1 MLQLRG
7 GAALSEFRLNKL
19 LALAQEQVP
28 ELAQISTEFVHFV
41 DLETKLANDELKI
54 LGQLLTYGAP
64 VEADTGKGQL
74 LLVVPRPGTISPW
87 SSKATDIAHNCG
99 LSDIHRIE
107 RGVAYRFLASDGGTL
122 TDHQLLQIKSLI
134 HDRMTEYVLDSLE
147 DADAL
152 FGESEPRPVTTVDI
166 LGGGR
171 DALKVANRE
180 KGLALADDEIDYL
193 VENFTDLNRNPSDA
207 ELMMFAQAN
216 SEHCRHKIFN
226 ADWVIDGKPQEHT
239 LFGMI
244 RNTHKH
250 HPEGTLS
257 AYKDNSAVMEGHAG
271 QRFFPDSESGQY
283 RHHDEDIHILMKVE
297 THNHPTAI
305 SPFPGAATGSGGE
318 IRDEGA
324 TGRGSKPKAGLS
336 GFSVSN
342 LNLPDA
348 PQPWETDHGKPGR
361 IVSALD
367 IMLDGPIGAAAFNN
381 EFGRPNICGYFRT
394 FEEKVASAGGKESG
408 KNSGDEKGEEV
419 RGYHKPI
426 MLAGGLGNIRA
437 GHVEKNVIPP
447 GAQLIVLGGPA
458 MLIGLGGG
466 AASSM
471 ATGDSHEDLDFA
483 SVQRGNPEMERRA
496 QEVID
501 RCCAMGDNNPIVSIH
516 DVGAGGLSN
525 AMPEIVHD
533 CGRGARF
540 ELRCIHS
547 DDPGMSPMEIWC
559 NESQERYVLAITSD
573 RLAEFEAMCER
584 ERCPFAVIG
593 EATEEEQ
600 LILGD
605 GHFDNTPIDMPM
617 EVLLGKPPKM
627 LRDVHHRTFHKPEFE
642 TVNIDPMEAALRV
655 LRLPAVA
662 DKTFLITIGDRS
674 VTGLVTRDQ
683 MVGPWQVPV
692 ADVAVTSSDF
702 TGYTGEAMAL
712 GERTPIALL
721 HHAASARM
729 AVGEAITNI
738 AAARIN
744 KISDIKLSANWMSP
758 AGHPGE
764 DAGLYEA
771 VKAVG
776 LELCP
781 ALGICIPVGKDSM
794 SMKTVWK
801 ENNEDGSSHGGKEKS
816 VTAPLSLII
825 TAFSPVADVRDTL
838 TPQAH
843 SGANEGGDLILID
856 LGKGGN
862 RLGGSALAQV
872 YKQVGHHAPDVDD
885 PETLKSFFSV
895 IQDLNQRGLLLA
907 YHDRS
912 DGGLFATTCEMAFAG
927 GTGLNV
933 QLDDLGDDPMAALFN
948 EELGAVIQVRHTDT
962 DEVLESL
969 HDQGLGKHSFVI
981 GVPSDDGQN
990 KNRISFHYDDQEFL
1004 GADRFE
1010 FRKAWS
1016 ETTLHMQSLRD
1027 NPDCAQQE
1035 MESRL
1040 DASDPGLNVTLS
1052 FDPDENVI
1060 APFINSGAKPR
1071 MAILREQGVN
1081 GQIEMAAAFDR
1092 AGFESI
1098 DVHMSDIIS
1107 GRITLADFQGVVA
1120 CGGFS
1125 YGDVLGAGEGW
1136 AKSILFNPRARDEF
1150 ETFFNRNDSFGLG
1163 VCNGCQM
1170 MSNLHSLIPGAGLWP
1185 HFERNVSEQFEARL
1199 SLVEVMDSPSLFL
1212 DGMAGSRLPIAVAHG
1227 EGQAVFPGKE
1237 RNDVLQGAQEVIDSG
1252 LVALRYV
1259 DNHGQVAKAY
1269 PSNPNGSPLGITG
1282 LTTTDGRFTIMMPH
1296 PERVFRSVQHSWSPQ
1311 EWGEDAPWMRLFRN
1325 ARTFLG

>member
-19 LALAQEQVP
+19 LAVAREQVP

-41 DLETKLANDELKI
+41 DLETKLVGNEFEI
-54 LGQLLTYGAP
+54 LEQLLTYGVAKKGST
-64 VEADTGKGQL
+64 ETGDSGQAQL

-99 LSDIHRIE
+99 LAGIHRIE
-107 RGVAYRFLASDGGTL
+107 RGVAYRFLASNGGAL
-122 TDHQLLQIKSLI
+122 SDHQLTLIKPLI
-134 HDRMTEYVLDSLE
+134 HDRMTEWVLDSLD

-152 FGESEPRPVTTVDI
+152 FGEAEPRPMSTVDI
-166 LGGGR
+166 LGSGR
-171 DALKVANRE
+171 DALKIANRDM
-180 KGLALADDEIDYL
+180 GLALADDEIDYL
-193 VENFTDLNRNPSDA
+193 VENFTALNRNPSDA

-226 ADWVIDGKPQEHT
+226 ADWIIDGKPQEHT

-271 QRFFPDSESGQY
+271 QRFFPDSDSGQY
-283 RHHDEDIHILMKVE
+283 QYHDEDIHILMKVE

-348 PQPWETDHGKPGR
+348 PQPWETDHGRPGR

-367 IMLDGPIGAAAFNN
+367 IMLEGPIGAAAFNN

-394 FEEKVASAGGKESG
+394 FEEKVASAGGSNKSG
-408 KNSGDEKGEEV
+408 ENGEEV

-501 RCCAMGDNNPIVSIH
+501 RCVAMGDNNPIVSIH

-559 NESQERYVLAITSD
+559 NESQERYVLAITAE
-573 RLAEFEAMCER
+573 RMAEFEALCER

-627 LRDVHHRTFHKPEFE
+627 LRDVHHHTFHKPEFE
-642 TVNIDPMEAALRV
+642 TTNIDPMEAALRV

-692 ADVAVTSSDF
+692 ADVAVTSSGF
-702 TGYTGEAMAL
+702 TGYTGEAMAV

-721 HHAASARM
+721 HHAASA
-729 AVGEAITNI
+729 
-738 AAARIN
+738 
-744 KISDIKLSANWMSP
+744 
-758 AGHPGE
+758 H
-764 DAGLYEA
+764 
-771 VKAVG
+771 
-776 LELCP
+776 
-781 ALGICIPVGKDSM
+781 
-794 SMKTVWK
+794 
-801 ENNEDGSSHGGKEKS
+801 
-816 VTAPLSLII
+816 
-825 TAFSPVADVRDTL
+825 
-838 TPQAH
+838 
-843 SGANEGGDLILID
+843 
-856 LGKGGN
+856 
-862 RLGGSALAQV
+862 
-872 YKQVGHHAPDVDD
+872 
-885 PETLKSFFSV
+885 
-895 IQDLNQRGLLLA
+895 
-907 YHDRS
+907 
-912 DGGLFATTCEMAFAG
+912 
-927 GTGLNV
+927 
-933 QLDDLGDDPMAALFN
+933 
-948 EELGAVIQVRHTDT
+948 
-962 DEVLESL
+962 
-969 HDQGLGKHSFVI
+969 
-981 GVPSDDGQN
+981 
-990 KNRISFHYDDQEFL
+990 
-1004 GADRFE
+1004 
-1010 FRKAWS
+1010 
-1016 ETTLHMQSLRD
+1016 
-1027 NPDCAQQE
+1027 
-1035 MESRL
+1035 
-1040 DASDPGLNVTLS
+1040 
-1052 FDPDENVI
+1052 
-1060 APFINSGAKPR
+1060 
-1071 MAILREQGVN
+1071 
-1081 GQIEMAAAFDR
+1081 
-1092 AGFESI
+1092 
-1098 DVHMSDIIS
+1098 
-1107 GRITLADFQGVVA
+1107 
-1120 CGGFS
+1120 
-1125 YGDVLGAGEGW
+1125 
-1136 AKSILFNPRARDEF
+1136 
-1150 ETFFNRNDSFGLG
+1150 
-1163 VCNGCQM
+1163 
-1170 MSNLHSLIPGAGLWP
+1170 
-1185 HFERNVSEQFEARL
+1185 
-1199 SLVEVMDSPSLFL
+1199 
-1212 DGMAGSRLPIAVAHG
+1212 
-1227 EGQAVFPGKE
+1227 
-1237 RNDVLQGAQEVIDSG
+1237 
-1252 LVALRYV
+1252 
-1259 DNHGQVAKAY
+1259 
-1269 PSNPNGSPLGITG
+1269 
-1282 LTTTDGRFTIMMPH
+1282 
-1296 PERVFRSVQHSWSPQ
+1296 
-1311 EWGEDAPWMRLFRN
+1311 
-1325 ARTFLG
+1325 